1 MQSTNLLRT
10 VIVTGANKG
19 IGYSIIEKLLQESNP
34 YDIILTARNPKLG
47 EEAFSELSKKYASSK
62 SKLTFQQLNI
72 SDPSSISNFVDWVKG
87 ERNSKVDVLV
97 NNAGYGFTKDKV
109 EERLDTININL
120 LETIDLTEK
129 LLPYLAN
136 DGKIIMISSGLGAL
150 AYQEAKIQKA
160 LSDSSL
166 TKENLIELTNQLTE
180 KTKTLSH
187 TELGWSDPTYNATKA
202 LLNAYTRWVLP
213 KLLKGDQQCYTCT
226 PGWCRT
232 DMGGPSAPLTA
243 EDGAKTP
250 VYLINLPY
258 KADESLNGKYFDKC
272 IVRGF

>member
-19 IGYSIIEKLLQESNP
+19 IGYSIVEKLLQESNP

-47 EEAFSELSKKYASSK
+47 EEAFGELSKKYASSK

-72 SDPSSISNFVDWVKG
+72 SDPDSVTSFINWVKG
-87 ERNSKVDVLV
+87 ERNSRVDVLV
-97 NNAGYGFTKDKV
+97 NNAGYGYTKEKV

-129 LLPYLAN
+129 LLPYLTN

-150 AYQEAKIQKA
+150 SNQGSKIQEA
-160 LSDSSL
+160 LSHSSL
-166 TKENLIELTNQLTE
+166 TKESLIELTNQLIE
-180 KTKTLSH
+180 KTKSLSH
-187 TELGWSDPTYNATKA
+187 TELGWSHGTYDATKA

-213 KLLKGDQQCYTCT
+213 KLLKGDQQCYTVA

-232 DMGGPSAPLTA
+232 DMGGPHAPLTA

-250 VYLINLPY
+250 VYLISLPY

-272 IVRGF
+272 KVRAF